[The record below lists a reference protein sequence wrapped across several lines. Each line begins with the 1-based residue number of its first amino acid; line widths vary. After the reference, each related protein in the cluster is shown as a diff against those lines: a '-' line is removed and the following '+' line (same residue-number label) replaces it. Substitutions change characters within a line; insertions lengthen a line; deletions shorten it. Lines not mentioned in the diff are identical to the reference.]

1 MPGDLEENVKQ
12 NVNEIKDQSL
22 VDTEKQNEI
31 IEGEKHSEVF
41 VHKTKRGIH
50 N

>member
-1 MPGDLEENVKQ
+1 M
-12 NVNEIKDQSL
+12 KDQSL

-31 IEGEKHSEVF
+31 IEGEKQPEVF
-41 VHKTKRGIH
+41 VHNTKRGIH